1 MTDTPYNL
9 MKAKIDNS
17 DYTTKVLDPDYHGNK
32 PRLSI
37 NPTPDQVRKYA
48 DDLETYNTLIG
59 NDIKVARAAYRNDI
73 RRLEREVFKADLADA
88 YGVSNHPKAD
98 RVFELSWDRGH
109 SVGLGDVLIE
119 YDDLVELIKD

>member
-1 MTDTPYNL
+1 MTSPYNL
-9 MKAKIDNS
+9 MKERIANGA
-17 DYTTKVLDPDYHGNK
+17 YTTKILNPDYHGNK
-32 PRLSI
+32 PHLPL

-59 NDIKVARAAYRNDI
+59 NDIKAARAAYRNDI

-98 RVFELSWDRGH
+98 RVFELAWDRGH
-109 SVGLGDVLIE
+109 DAGLGDVLIE